1 MAYQS
6 EIEKLEQRYEE
17 HPKQWFA
24 ALADA
29 HRKAGKLDLALEY
42 VRGGLEMRP
51 DYASAHIVL
60 GRCLLDK
67 RDDVEAA
74 EAFERVLQL
83 DAENIIALRSLSEIA
98 ERCSD
103 LAAARG
109 WLARL
114 LEVDPMNDEAQT
126 MLDRLTALEV
136 EETAAAASTEVVQ
149 ESGADPTAELA
160 PAWAAEVTPTVRSV
174 EETVQEAD
182 QSVHPD
188 EAAALEETDAVGQ
201 LEESPAPALGAEA
214 EQDEFVIE
222 RLLEQE
228 EAAILEATLGSPS
241 VELETHVAA
250 AELGED
256 HVQETAPGGAGPA
269 PEQVE
274 VVSFAEEL
282 DWGAGD
288 ARSEGHLGHSDAG
301 PGVPGVVEPEPV
313 VTETMAE
320 VFAHQGLFSE
330 ARRVYRELL
339 RQRPGDAA
347 LQSRLDELPVDERAA
362 ADASETPP
370 SRFSVKEMGGQSAVA
385 FLREIFSGASVRA
398 ESSAAGTVPSATD
411 VGSAPPPGKSSVG
424 EGGVSSG
431 ESLGAEGDKSSD
443 DDFRH
448 WLEGLEP

>member
-1 MAYQS
+1 MVSIPQFTPNLLALMAYQS

-17 HPKQWFA
+17 NPKQWFA

-67 RDDVEAA
+67 RDDVAAA

-114 LEVDPMNDEAQT
+114 LEVDPMNDEAQA

-136 EETAAAASTEVVQ
+136 EETAAAAST
-149 ESGADPTAELA
+149 
-160 PAWAAEVTPTVRSV
+160 
-174 EETVQEAD
+174 AD
-182 QSVHPD
+182 QSVHPN
-188 EAAALEETDAVGQ
+188 EAAALEGTDAVGQ
-201 LEESPAPALGAEA
+201 MEESLAPALGAEA
-214 EQDEFVIE
+214 EEHEFVIE

-228 EAAILEATLGSPS
+228 EAATLDAPLGSPS
-241 VELETHVAA
+241 VELETHVAEP
-250 AELGED
+250 ELGED

-288 ARSEGHLGHSDAG
+288 AKSEGHLGHSDAG
-301 PGVPGVVEPEPV
+301 PGVPGVPGVVEPEPV

-320 VFAHQGLFSE
+320 VFADQGLFRE

-362 ADASETPP
+362 ADASETRP
-370 SRFSVKEMGGQSAVA
+370 SRFSVKETGGQSAVA
-385 FLREIFSGASVRA
+385 FLREIFSGPSVRA

-431 ESLGAEGDKSSD
+431 ESLRAEGDKSPD